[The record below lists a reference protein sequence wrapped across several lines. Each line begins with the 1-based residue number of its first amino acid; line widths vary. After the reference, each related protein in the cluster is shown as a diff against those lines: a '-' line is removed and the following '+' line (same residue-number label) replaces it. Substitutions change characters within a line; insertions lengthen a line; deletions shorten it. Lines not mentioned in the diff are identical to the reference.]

1 MVSPE
6 LLRRYPF
13 FSCLS
18 HDQLATLAMAGQ
30 EITVE
35 ARHHFFMEGDKLRY
49 MYFLLEGNV
58 DITIGVPDRKAEQDV
73 REQIMGNF
81 IAEDIVVSHI
91 VPGQLFGWSAMIPPN
106 TSTAGAVSVYSSR
119 VVAFDCEALMQ
130 VFEEDCPFANLM
142 LQKVAKVIRAR
153 LRDMRIQSL
162 AFVPS

>member
-18 HDQLATLAMAGQ
+18 HDQLATLAMAGR
-30 EITVE
+30 EISVE
-35 ARHHFFMEGDKLRY
+35 AGHRFFQEGDKLRY
-49 MYFLLEGNV
+49 MYFLLEGNI
-58 DITIGVPDRKAEQDV
+58 DITIGVPDRTAEQDF
-73 REQIMGNF
+73 RDQIMGNF
-81 IAEDIVVSHI
+81 IAKDIAVSYI
-91 VPGQLFGWSAMIPPN
+91 VPGQLFAWSAMIPPH

-130 VFEEDCPFANLM
+130 VFQEDCQFGTLM

-162 AFVPS
+162 AFVPA